1 MVTTGGKLWIGI
13 TGFAVVAAVVYGA
26 ASGGEWLG
34 TFVLASFAVGAAVI
48 AYAAISARDGDV
60 DPGDTTAAVAVRRAL
75 PAPWPA
81 LTAVALGFAVV
92 GLATNSALW
101 WAGLV
106 LAAVVVAEWM
116 VQSWAE
122 RATGDHEYNR
132 ALRNRIMYPFEFPVV
147 AAAVVGFVVIGFS
160 RVLLALPKTGSW
172 VLAAIV
178 AVVVLAIAFLITSR
192 PRLSSSVLTGV
203 LALGAVAVLTG
214 GIVGAVVGEREFHP
228 HEEAHDTEDP
238 GADGSQDAGGDDDV
252 EGGPQ
257 DDPVGAEV
265 PGEVEGSGGEDI
277 PDARDD
283 VEGDDEDT
291 EDDPDAETGQAPQEQ
306 TENPD
311 GGEQDPDDTTEV
323 SAP

>member
-1 MVTTGGKLWIGI
+1 MVTTGAKLWVGI
-13 TGFAVVAAVVYGA
+13 TAFTLIAAVVYA
-26 ASGGEWLG
+26 LASGGEWLG
-34 TFVLASFAVGAAVI
+34 TFVLGSFAAGAAML
-48 AYAAISARDGDV
+48 AYATITTRDGDV
-60 DPGDTTAAVAVRRAL
+60 AGDDSTAAVPVRRAL

-81 LTAVALGFAVV
+81 LAGVAMGFAVV
-92 GLATNSALW
+92 GLATGSALW
-101 WAGLV
+101 WVGLV
-106 LAAVVVAEWM
+106 LAAVVIAEWM

-122 RATGDHEYNR
+122 RATGDHAYNQ
-132 ALRNRIMYPFEFPVV
+132 ALRNRMMYPFEFPVV
-147 AAAVVGFVVIGFS
+147 AAVIVGFVVIGFS

-172 VLAAIV
+172 VLAGIV
-178 AVVVLAIAFLITSR
+178 AALILAVAFLITSR
-192 PRLSSSVLTGV
+192 PKLSSSVLTGV
-203 LALGAVAVLTG
+203 LAIGAVAVLAG

-238 GADGSQDAGGDDDV
+238 GADGSQSAGDDDV

-257 DDPVGAEV
+257 DDPVTDEV
-265 PGEVEGSGGEDI
+265 PDEVEESGGEDI
-277 PDARDD
+277 PDARDE

-291 EDDPDAETGQAPQEQ
+291 EDESSETGQAPQEQ

>member
-1 MVTTGGKLWIGI
+1 MVSTGAKLWVGI
-13 TGFAVVAAVVYGA
+13 AAFTLVAAVVYGVV
-26 ASGGEWLG
+26 SGSEWLG
-34 TFVLASFAVGAAVI
+34 TLILGSFAVAAGVL
-48 AYAAISARDGDV
+48 AFASLTSRDGDV
-60 DPGDTTAAVAVRRAL
+60 EPDDAAAAIPVRRAL

-81 LTAVALGFAVV
+81 LAAVAFAFAVV
-92 GLATNSALW
+92 GLAADSRLW
-101 WAGLV
+101 WAGLG
-106 LAAVVVAEWM
+106 LAAVVLGEWM

-122 RATGDHEYNR
+122 RATGDHAANR
-132 ALRNRIMYPFEFPVV
+132 ELRNRVMYPFEFPVL
-147 AAAVVGFVVIGFS
+147 AAVIVGFVVIGFS

-178 AVVVLAIAFLITSR
+178 AMVILGIAFVITSR

-203 LALGAVAVLTG
+203 LAIGAVAVLGG
-214 GIVGAVVGEREFHP
+214 GIIGAVVGEREFHP

-257 DDPVGAEV
+257 DDPTTDQVPDEV
-265 PGEVEGSGGEDI
+265 DETGGEDI
-277 PDARDD
+277 DDARDE

-291 EDDPDAETGQAPQEQ
+291 EGESAETGQAPREQ